1 MGYKQKGF
9 SKHATKSAYK
19 RVDDIETQG
28 LISSEIKNILKSGGT
43 DKDVREFVDKTSDMA
58 TTYYYDKDGN
68 VRTSKRVL
76 DTDDPDM
83 DMENLYKIRKKDG
96 KYDYDEVG
104 GKKKLKFD
112 EVPNPD
118 PSNQN
123 FTSDKEGNIIATEK
137 DGKEIKS
144 GHESGSMYE
153 QPNLIGKVRNQE
165 WNQRRNY
172 DALEQDDFSGF
183 DTPRYEE

>member
-112 EVPNPD
+112 EVP
-118 PSNQN
+118 
-123 FTSDKEGNIIATEK
+123 
-137 DGKEIKS
+137 
-144 GHESGSMYE
+144 
-153 QPNLIGKVRNQE
+153 
-165 WNQRRNY
+165 
-172 DALEQDDFSGF
+172 
-183 DTPRYEE
+183 

>member
-68 VRTSKRVL
+68 VRTSKRVIDTKSDL
-76 DTDDPDM
+76 DDNIDM
-83 DMENLYKIRKKDG
+83 QNLYKVRKKDG
-96 KYDYDEVG
+96 KYDYDEVD

-112 EVPNPD
+112 EVPITE
-118 PSNQN
+118 SQSI
-123 FTSDKEGNIIATEK
+123 TYDKYGNVTGTEK

-144 GHESGSMYE
+144 GHESGSRYE
-153 QPNLIGKVRNQE
+153 NPELIKSIRNQE
-165 WNQRRNY
+165 RKRRRDD
-172 DALEQDDFSGF
+172 DALWEDDFSGF
-183 DTPRYEE
+183 DTPKYR